1 MTLAEVQD
9 GKLSR
14 DQKWWRYLFLK
25 SRLTEFCIVFSASI
39 CIAFKLIG
47 PQILGANWSIID
59 NWDYFNWLGPDLNLP
74 LSEVWH
80 TLMTKTEVGSG
91 VGRYRP
97 SYYTLMVLETSL
109 WGPNIHLWYL
119 ARTLEFGLFIASI
132 WWIVSRFVGMWL
144 SAVLLLPILAQPFWG
159 DVWARLGP
167 QEIYGCASVG
177 LILFGAY
184 GLFAGQ
190 SRGLRITGACVIAL
204 AGVILI
210 GTKETFLPIAGLSI
224 GLLFAAGSLR
234 TIPRT
239 LALCLI
245 AIISAAGLAEFYIVQ
260 KIVLAAGA
268 DYNGNSIDLPL
279 LISVGSE
286 AFVHAI
292 RIWGSVYLTVGL
304 GCMFVLQRHGKD
316 LRQWKLAS
324 LAAGLVFA
332 FLVCLFVTQCVAY
345 RTVAPTDMRYD
356 FPRMLFDP
364 LNYCLLACYVVHL
377 IGAYFSTRDA
387 NYLSLSA
394 AAVLV
399 LVFAPTLNFVRLPSA
414 VAKNI
419 RATTAFYNELEL
431 ITAAAK
437 RSPATPIILEA
448 HEPLA
453 WASEPLL
460 SLPTYLTTFGVENP
474 ISVRVHPESSS
485 TSPDAVRVRDG
496 LMNIQNLGY
505 DRLVPLPSKLS
516 TGCISVG
523 INGIPASECTGF
535 KIATE

>member
-109 WGPNIHLWYL
+109 WGPNVHLWYL

-304 GCMFVLQRHGKD
+304 GCMFVFATP
-316 LRQWKLAS
+316 RQG
-324 LAAGLVFA
+324 LAAMEAGLSRCRSRVRVSRLPIRYA
-332 FLVCLFVTQCVAY
+332 
-345 RTVAPTDMRYD
+345 MRGIPNRGAD
-356 FPRMLFDP
+356 GHAIRLPENVIRSPQLLLISLLRRASDRSLLFD
-364 LNYCLLACYVVHL
+364 
-377 IGAYFSTRDA
+377 TRRE
-387 NYLSLSA
+387 LS
-394 AAVLV
+394 
-399 LVFAPTLNFVRLPSA
+399 FAERRR
-414 VAKNI
+414 
-419 RATTAFYNELEL
+419 RARAGLCSYSEFRTIAQ
-431 ITAAAK
+431 
-437 RSPATPIILEA
+437 RSSKKHSRHDRIL
-448 HEPLA
+448 
-453 WASEPLL
+453 
-460 SLPTYLTTFGVENP
+460 
-474 ISVRVHPESSS
+474 
-485 TSPDAVRVRDG
+485 
-496 LMNIQNLGY
+496 Q
-505 DRLVPLPSKLS
+505 
-516 TGCISVG
+516 
-523 INGIPASECTGF
+523 
-535 KIATE
+535 